1 MANGGP
7 DTNDSQFFITF
18 AAAKHLDNVHAIFG
32 RVVGGMA
39 SLATIEQIPAD
50 KKERPTQE
58 VKLLHAEVVSS
69 PVEEAD
75 EALKADIV
83 QRMKE
88 RERLAQ
94 ELQRSARCEPT
105 RPPSAAAAV
114 AVAIESAADV
124 SHSGERGKRSIAQ
137 AQAQTQSEADRVAAF
152 MRSEGERLDISSG
165 RPNSIVP
172 VTKKARPS
180 TSFSDFSSW

>member
-7 DTNDSQFFITF
+7 DTNGSQFFITF
-18 AAAKHLDNVHAIFG
+18 APAKHLDNVHAIFG

-69 PVEEAD
+69 PVEEAE

-83 QRMKE
+83 QRMRE

-105 RPPSAAAAV
+105 RPPAAAAV
-114 AVAIESAADV
+114 IESAADV